1 MKKQLISLALA
12 GAMAV
17 TGTCACAET
26 LKRERVFAVLD
37 ASGEQQTVIDSIHL
51 QNDDGLDTIT
61 DLTSLTDVENMSGH
75 ETFTLEGET
84 LTWQANGNDITYQ
97 GKSEKALPVKPSIAV
112 KVNGE
117 EVSADTLSDVSGEI
131 ELTVTYTAD
140 APYVAMTVVPL
151 PEEGLTDI
159 TMENAMLMKEGS
171 RQVIVGYAVLGVDE
185 KLELPDHFTVKA
197 TADHAEISWMMTIAT
212 SEPIDALCSE
222 LTEDAEDLTEAKDNA
237 VELLTALANGTE
249 LPEMS
254 GDWKTLVDTI
264 NELTDG
270 VQQLSDGAVSLKDGA
285 DQLTDGIASLETG
298 LTTLTENN
306 ETLTSAAS
314 QLFDAV
320 LATANTQLAAS
331 GLERAG
337 ITLPEL
343 TQENYAEALQTA
355 VDSLNVNKLYTVANE
370 QARAQVE
377 QAVQARESDIRAAVE
392 PVVEAKVL
400 EAVLKSIGMDMSAEA
415 YQQAVTAGQV
425 TSEQS
430 QQISAAVQQ
439 QMATDEVQA
448 QLNAAVKQQM
458 EALVEQNMQSEEV
471 RTQIET
477 AVASVEAGC
486 EQLSSLKTQL
496 DSIAAFVSGLTAYT
510 DGVSQ
515 AAEGA
520 TTLHTGATTLADGAS
535 TLSDGVNTL
544 QTSLTDGV
552 KEMAAKLLP
561 YCTDDLADALRIY
574 TETADNAAAAGHYD
588 LVADGMEATT
598 VYIIRTD
605 MK

>member
-343 TQENYAEALQTA
+343 TQENYAEALQSA

-377 QAVQARESDIRAAVE
+377 QAVQAKESDIRAAVE

-430 QQISAAVQQ
+430 QQISAAVKQ

-496 DSIAAFVSGLTAYT
+496 DSIAAFVTGLTAYT

-574 TETADNAAAAGHYD
+574 TETADNAASTGHYD

>member
-61 DLTSLTDVENMSGH
+61 DLTSLTNVENMSGH

-185 KLELPDHFTVKA
+185 KLDLPDHFTVKA

-270 VQQLSDGAVSLKDGA
+270 VQQLNDGAVSLKDGA

-392 PVVEAKVL
+392 SVVEAKVL
-400 EAVLKSIGMDMSAEA
+400 EAVLKSIGMDMSAET

>member
-12 GAMAV
+12 GAMAM

-51 QNDDGLDTIT
+51 QNDDRLDTIT

-343 TQENYAEALQTA
+343 TQENYAEALQSA

-377 QAVQARESDIRAAVE
+377 QAVQAKESDIRAAVE

>member
-12 GAMAV
+12 GAMVV

-51 QNDDGLDTIT
+51 RNDDGLDTIT

-97 GKSEKALPVKPSIAV
+97 GKSEKALPVKPSITV

-117 EVSADTLSDVSGEI
+117 EVGADALSDVSGEI
-131 ELTVTYTAD
+131 ELTVAYTAD
-140 APYVAMTVVPL
+140 APYVALTVMPL
-151 PEEGLTDI
+151 PEEGLTEI

-222 LTEDAEDLTEAKDNA
+222 LTEDAADLTEAKDNA

-270 VQQLSDGAVSLKDGA
+270 VQELSDGAVSLKDGA
-285 DQLTDGIASLETG
+285 DQLTNGITSLETG

-320 LATANTQLAAS
+320 LATANKQLASS
-331 GLERAG
+331 GLDRAG

-343 TQENYAEALQTA
+343 TQENYAEALQSV
-355 VDSLNVNKLYTVANE
+355 VDSLDINKLYTKANE

-377 QAVQARESDIRAAVE
+377 QAVQAKESDVRAAVE

-400 EAVLKSIGMDMSAEA
+400 EAVLKSIGMDMTAET
-415 YQQAVTAGQV
+415 YQQAVKAGQV
-425 TSEQS
+425 TSAQS

-448 QLNAAVKQQM
+448 QLNAAVQQQM
-458 EALVEQNMQSEEV
+458 EALVEQNLKSEEV

-477 AVASVEAGC
+477 AVATVEAGC

-496 DSIAAFVSGLTAYT
+496 DSIAAFVTGLTAYT

-520 TTLHTGATTLADGAS
+520 TELHTGAATLADGAS
-535 TLSDGVNTL
+535 QLSDGVNTL

-552 KEMAAKLLP
+552 KEMAEKLLP
-561 YCTDDLADALRIY
+561 YCTDDLADVLRIY
-574 TETADNAAAAGHYD
+574 TETADNAASAGHYD
-588 LVADGMEATT
+588 LVADGMDATT

>member
-61 DLTSLTDVENMSGH
+61 DSTSLTDVENMSGH
-75 ETFTLEGET
+75 ETFTLDGET

-97 GKSEKALPVKPSIAV
+97 GKSDKALPVKPSVTV

-117 EVSADTLSDVSGEI
+117 EVSAATLSDVSGEV

-159 TMENAMLMKEGS
+159 TMENAMLMQEGS

-222 LTEDAEDLTEAKDNA
+222 LTEDAANLTDAKDNA

-254 GDWKTLVDTI
+254 GEWKTLVDTI

-270 VQQLSDGAVSLKDGA
+270 VQQLSDGAASLKDGA
-285 DQLTDGIASLETG
+285 DQLTTGITSLETG

-314 QLFDAV
+314 QIFDAV
-320 LATANTQLAAS
+320 LATANTQLASA
-331 GLERAG
+331 GLDQAG

-343 TQENYAEALQTA
+343 TQENYAEALQSA
-355 VDSLNVNKLYTVANE
+355 VDAIDVDALRNMATVK
-370 QARAQVE
+370 ARAQVE
-377 QAVQARESDIRAAVE
+377 QAVQAKESDVRAAVE

-400 EAVLKSIGMDMSAEA
+400 EAVLQSIGMDMTAEM
-415 YQQAVTAGQV
+415 YQQAVAAGQV

-430 QQISAAVQQ
+430 QQITAAVQQ

-448 QLNAAVKQQM
+448 QLDAAVQEQM
-458 EALVEQNMQSEEV
+458 EALVEQNLQSNEV
-471 RTQIET
+471 QSQIAT
-477 AVASVEAGC
+477 AVASIEAGC

-496 DSIAAFVSGLTAYT
+496 DSVAAFVTGLTAYT

-520 TTLHTGATTLADGAS
+520 TELHTGATTLTDGAS
-535 TLSDGVNTL
+535 QLSDGVNTL

-574 TETADNAAAAGHYD
+574 TETADSAAAAGHYD
-588 LVADGMEATT
+588 LVADGMDATT